1 MSPDGPLAK
10 PAAWRRPTLA
20 FEMNVITRIIATL
33 RYPESTF
40 GKTLHRV
47 LPVLLLIVVILVG
60 FSWFAT
66 YRTVMPERLVETIDP
81 NSFLLRN
88 FSSVQF
94 PTRDRNTLEGWFIPS
109 IRSAPVIF
117 LCHGYKS
124 NRAEVLTLA
133 STFQENGYHLF
144 LFDFRGHGNSPVR
157 VSTLGIE
164 ETRDLLSAIE
174 TITSRPEVDPNR
186 VGVWGVS
193 LGAYVALSAATL
205 SNKIQTLVVDSP
217 FESPDQFV
225 EMQTA
230 GALGIDYWAFRKLSI
245 LGFRLFNLRDDPG
258 EETLRNSLSKLNGK
272 DKLFITSEEPN
283 GLESPTLNL
292 FNLSPQPKELLRVR
306 YSRTAILYDIDRKSY
321 ENSVLEFFKKYLP
334 LRRQRP

>member
-1 MSPDGPLAK
+1 
-10 PAAWRRPTLA
+10 
-20 FEMNVITRIIATL
+20 MNVITRIIAAL
-33 RYPESTF
+33 RYPESTL

-47 LPVLLLIVVILVG
+47 FPVLLLILLLMVG

-66 YRTVMPERLVETIDP
+66 YRTVMPERLAETIDP
-81 NSFLLRN
+81 SSFLLRN

-94 PTRDRNTLEGWFIPS
+94 LTSDRNSLEGWFIPS
-109 IRSAPVIF
+109 IRGAPVIF
-117 LCHGYKS
+117 LCHGFKS
-124 NRAEVLTLA
+124 NRAELLTLA

-144 LFDFRGHGNSPVR
+144 LFDFRGHGNSR
-157 VSTLGIE
+157 ISLSSLGIM

-174 TITSRPEVDPNR
+174 TITARPEVDPNR
-186 VGVWGVS
+186 VGAWGVS

-225 EMQTA
+225 EMQTP
-230 GALGIDYWAFRKLSI
+230 GALGIDYWVFQKLSV
-245 LGFRLFNLRDDPG
+245 LGFRLLNLRDHPG
-258 EETLRNSLSKLNGK
+258 KGTLRSSLSMLSGK

-283 GLESPTLNL
+283 GLESQTLNL
-292 FNLSPQPKELLRVR
+292 FNLSPQPKELLRVK
-306 YSRTAILYDIDRKSY
+306 YSRTAMLYDIDRKSY

-334 LRRQRP
+334 LRRQHP